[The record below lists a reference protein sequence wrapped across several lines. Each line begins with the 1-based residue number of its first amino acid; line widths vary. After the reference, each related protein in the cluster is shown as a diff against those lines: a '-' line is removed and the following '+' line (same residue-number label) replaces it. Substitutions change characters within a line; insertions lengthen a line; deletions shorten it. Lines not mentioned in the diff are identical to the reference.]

1 MRDAVIAGGGPAG
14 SRAAALLAP
23 DHDVL
28 VLEDHPEPGAPVQC
42 AGLVSDDVI
51 KLSGVKPDI
60 LSTIHGAEV
69 FFPNGSSVTVR
80 SRAPKARTIDRH
92 QLDSLMAEA
101 AMDAGA
107 EYAFG
112 TKYLSHTVGGSV
124 KVSASSGEIEAR
136 LLIGAEGHTSGIA
149 DSLRSN
155 APVEYLRGIQAE
167 VAMRPEHDDLFKAHL
182 GLEWAPGFFTW
193 EIPCGDFVRAGLC
206 SSWSAGPPMP
216 YLKKLL
222 KSMGAEDRVV
232 SMQCG
237 KIPLGPRP
245 KMAGDRCMILGD
257 AAAQVK
263 PVSGGGLY
271 PGLSAAG
278 MLAEVAG
285 DALESDDLSAKSLM
299 RYQKM
304 FDQRFGKE
312 LRRGYRLRKMLLRM
326 DDADLDAAGRYASRE
341 DVRSVLD
348 DLEIDRPSA
357 VVGQMMRHPG
367 AALAAFPLA
376 MRCLL

>member
-14 SRAAALLAP
+14 SRAAALLASG
-23 DHDVL
+23 HDVL
-28 VLEDHPEPGAPVQC
+28 VLEDHLESGAPVQC
-42 AGLVSDDVI
+42 AGLVTDDVL

-60 LSTIHGAEV
+60 ISTIHGAEV
-69 FFPNGSSVTVR
+69 FFPDGGSVTVR
-80 SRAPKARTIDRH
+80 SRSPKARTIDRH
-92 QLDSLMAEA
+92 QLDSMMADA
-101 AMDAGA
+101 AIDAGA

-112 TKYLSHTVGGSV
+112 TRYVSHSVGGTV
-124 KVSASSGEIEAR
+124 KVSASSGDIEAR

-149 DSLRSN
+149 DSLGGN
-155 APVEYLRGIQAE
+155 APAEYLRGIQAE
-167 VAMRPEHDDLFKAHL
+167 VAVKPEHDDLFKAHL

-193 EIPCGDFVRAGLC
+193 EIPCGDTVRAGLC

-222 KSMGAEDRVV
+222 KSMGAEDRVL

-245 KMAGDRCMILGD
+245 KMAGERCMIVGD

-271 PGLSAAG
+271 PGLTAAG

-285 DALESDDLSAKSLM
+285 SALDSDDLSAKSLG
-299 RYQKM
+299 RYQNM
-304 FDQRFGKE
+304 FMKE
-312 LRRGYRLRKMLLRM
+312 LGPELRKGYRLRRMLLRM
-326 DDADLDAAGRYASRE
+326 DDDDLNAAGRYASRE

-348 DLEIDRPSA
+348 GLEIDRPSA
-357 VVGQMMRHPG
+357 AVGKMMRHPG
-367 AALAAFPLA
+367 ALLAGVPLM
-376 MRCLL
+376 MRCIF